1 MNHAQILLDALDIS
15 LDEITISTF
24 GEVSDE
30 AKEECLVLI
39 QDLLDGIDDSYIT
52 EKHRLVIA
60 YSDKIA
66 DAFTNVEYKSSI
78 ADIPL
83 EEAHTILPLD
93 ETNPFYDVVTKTAAG
108 IAGSA
113 VREIGTEITKHMQW
127 NPEEKAF
134 YVDTNNIPNIEES
147 EDIIARAMALSCASE
162 LLSSESA
169 WLVGNL
175 IAELRNIYG
184 DELDLSRVAGAT
196 GKSYNLIVTSEKVFT
211 RFRGCRIPGLT
222 FSHHK
227 EVMFQKHLDDAWREP
242 ILEAAKRNNLTTK
255 DTRNLCNRFK
265 GEDGS
270 EVRDITDEEVK
281 DFLLRNEPENKKTY
295 ILIKQGDRK
304 RFTGQLSDNRLEE
317 YDFILM
323 IHPEIKAI
331 KGSLA
336 AENEQA

>member
-15 LDEITISTF
+15 LDEITTSTF
-24 GEVSDE
+24 GEVSDG

-52 EKHRLVIA
+52 EQHRLVIA